1 MDSDVS
7 ARAVADHLDHLRLL
21 NRQESTVIARG
32 RALARLQAKLTVPL
46 LEAGPDELMAWRRSL
61 RKLVPDT
68 IAQYVSHTQEFY
80 RWATRAGWIPADP
93 STALPVPQLGHRVPR
108 PITEQ
113 RLIQALAGAS
123 PRIRPWLVLAG
134 WAGLRAKEIA
144 LLRREHVLD
153 TVTPPV
159 LIVAQS
165 ATKGRNERIVPL
177 SRFVLAE
184 LAAAGLPASG
194 YCFRRMDGSSGP
206 NTPQIVSQ
214 LANQCLHDQG
224 ITETLHQLR
233 HRFGTKAYQVDRD
246 LRAVQ
251 AIMGHARPQTT
262 ALYADFDPGAAIAA
276 VEGLPVPGLRAV
288 E

>member
-1 MDSDVS
+1 MDHASS
-7 ARAVADHLDHLRLL
+7 ALAIAEHLDHLRLL
-21 NRQESTVIARG
+21 GRQESTVYARG
-32 RALARLQAKLTVPL
+32 RALARLQDKLPVPL
-46 LEAGPDELMAWRRSL
+46 LAATPELLLIWRKGL

-68 IAQYVSHTQEFY
+68 VAQYVSHTQEFY
-80 RWATRAGWIPADP
+80 RWAFRAGRIPADP
-93 STALPVPQLGHRVPR
+93 STRLPVPQLGHRVPR
-108 PITEQ
+108 PISEQ
-113 RLIQALAGAS
+113 RLIEALAGAC
-123 PRIRPWLVLAG
+123 PRIRPWLVLAA
-134 WAGLRAKEIA
+134 WSGLRAKEIA

-153 TVTPPV
+153 TVSPPV

-165 ATKGRNERIVPL
+165 ATKGRNERVVPL

-184 LAAAGLPASG
+184 LQLAGLPASG
-194 YCFRRMDGSSGP
+194 WMFRRQDGQAGP

-214 LANQCLHDQG
+214 LANQSLHGQG

-288 E
+288 Q